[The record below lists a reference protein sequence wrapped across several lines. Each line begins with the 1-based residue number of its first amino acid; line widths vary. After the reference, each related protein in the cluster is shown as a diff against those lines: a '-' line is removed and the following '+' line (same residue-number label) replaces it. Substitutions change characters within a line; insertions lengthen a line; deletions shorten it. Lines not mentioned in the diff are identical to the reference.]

1 MKLAKMSINLGYVVD
16 LDNPE
21 MVEYA
26 KECLYE
32 DIMSMVKYDEVVD
45 LVQQCECVESPD
57 LTEDD
62 IPEFLVQYSKEFNEE
77 EVEEEEI

>member
-1 MKLAKMSINLGYVVD
+1 MSINLGYVVD

-32 DIMSMVKYDEVVD
+32 DIMQMVKYDKLSN
-45 LVQQCECVESPD
+45 LVESCECVESPD

-62 IPEFLVQYSKEFNEE
+62 IPEFLVEYVKEFNG
-77 EVEEEEI
+77 EEEE